1 MFRRIIFAT
10 AGLSAATLAI
20 KVHQVDEA
28 PHKLA

>member
-1 MFRRIIFAT
+1 MFRRIILAT